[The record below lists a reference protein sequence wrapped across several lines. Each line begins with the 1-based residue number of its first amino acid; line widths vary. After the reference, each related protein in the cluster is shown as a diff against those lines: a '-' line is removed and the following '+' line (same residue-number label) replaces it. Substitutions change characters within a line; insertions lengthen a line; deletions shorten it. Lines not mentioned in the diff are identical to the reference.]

1 MKHLVHIESDTISGI
16 GRGAHDIGLGAIIGG
31 NLFARVGM
39 HPAVAEIADERE
51 RGKVVN
57 AAWRRYGTVN
67 TLGLGAIVAGW
78 AGARLGE
85 ARPALLSV
93 RERQLAAAKD
103 VAVGVVAVT
112 GVAAGLEGM
121 RFGGMQPD
129 GAVPLTDGDHS
140 SREATEGEQRSKRL
154 LNAIGACHLGAA
166 LALAVINASLA
177 QQNFRRPPARRLL
190 RRRY

>member
-1 MKHLVHIESDTISGI
+1 MRPHVESDAISSA
-16 GRGAHDIGLGAIIGG
+16 GRAAHDIGLAAIVGG

-67 TLGLGAIVAGW
+67 SLGLAALVLGW
-78 AGARLGE
+78 AGARADE
-85 ARPALLSV
+85 ASPGNLSE
-93 RERQLAAAKD
+93 RERPLALAKD
-103 VAVGVVAVT
+103 VMVGIVAVT

-121 RFGGMQPD
+121 RFGSMEPS
-129 GAVPLTDGDHS
+129 GAVPLDDGDQAS
-140 SREATEGEQRSKRL
+140 DRATVQERRSKKL
-154 LNAIGACHLGAA
+154 LKAVGSCHLGAA
-166 LALAVINASLA
+166 LALVAVNSSLSQA
-177 QQNFRRPPARRLL
+177 NFRRPPVRRLL